1 MSFQT
6 QFYYKTITD
15 DKPGCEKAV
24 GLFNGSAEEVI
35 FEVFKLQSFKKNSQY
50 KPKTKLSEISYC
62 KLKRLHCRG
71 KSW

>member
-35 FEVFKLQSFKKNSQY
+35 FEVFKRHSFKKKFTVQAKN
-50 KPKTKLSEISYC
+50 KIVRDFL
-62 KLKRLHCRG
+62 L
-71 KSW
+71 